1 MNAIAIPELAE
12 PAEPTVWVLEK
23 GDKYEGGGVIGIY
36 ADRDL
41 AKDDLVETATAMDV
55 LYRRV
60 YGTGVS
66 VSVEADGTINIASK
80 SEWLSLT
87 PRALVTRTNRLALN
101 A

>member
-12 PAEPTVWVLEK
+12 PSEPSVWVLEK
-23 GDKYEGGGVIGIY
+23 GDRYEGGGVIGIY
-36 ADRDL
+36 TDRDL
-41 AKDDLVETATAMDV
+41 AKNDVVELATAMDA
-55 LYRRV
+55 LHRRV
-60 YGTGVS
+60 YGTGVD

-80 SEWLSLT
+80 AEWLSLA